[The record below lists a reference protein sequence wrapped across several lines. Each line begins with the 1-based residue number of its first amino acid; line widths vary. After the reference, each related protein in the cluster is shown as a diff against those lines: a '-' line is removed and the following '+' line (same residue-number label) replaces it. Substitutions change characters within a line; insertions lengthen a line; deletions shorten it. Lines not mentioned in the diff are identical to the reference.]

1 MMTKKT
7 IALVAA
13 LAALTACDN
22 DGIGA
27 DPPASL
33 AGTWS
38 YSIYNLREPGLNC
51 DMTGAVL
58 HLTQSGTTLSGM
70 LDVGDAQVEC
80 TLNTGGDYEPT
91 AGSGEVT
98 GSYQGGE
105 VEISEDLLMGEQV
118 VFTRIATGSAEG
130 NQVSG
135 TVTVVE
141 TDLSGNLHE
150 LTGTF
155 RLRKQ

>member
-7 IALVAA
+7 IALVTA
-13 LAALTACDN
+13 LTALTACDN
-22 DGIGA
+22 DGTGSN
-27 DPPASL
+27 PPSSL

-38 YSIYNLREPGLNC
+38 YSIYNLREPGLDC

-58 HLTQSGTTLSGM
+58 HLAQSGTTLTGM
-70 LDVGDAQVEC
+70 LDVGDAQMEC
-80 TLNTGGDYEPT
+80 IMPTGSDYEPT
-91 AGSGEVT
+91 LGSGEVT

-105 VEISEDLLMGEQV
+105 VKLSEDLLMGEQV
-118 VFTRIATGSAEG
+118 VFTRIASGSAEG
-130 NQVSG
+130 SQVSG

-141 TDLSGNLHE
+141 TDLSGNVHE